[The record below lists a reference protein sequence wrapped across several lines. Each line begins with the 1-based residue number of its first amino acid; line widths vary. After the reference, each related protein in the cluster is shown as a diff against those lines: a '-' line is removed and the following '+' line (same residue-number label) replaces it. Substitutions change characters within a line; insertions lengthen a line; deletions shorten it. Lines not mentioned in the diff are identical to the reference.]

1 MSEWPKKKNSFG
13 EYLLVLRL
21 KWLHN
26 FHGKYF
32 LQQFWRAKNF
42 QGKCVNPSVPA
53 FPGAGTDYF
62 KVALEDRQYVG
73 VGQEAELNQEL
84 KLALPAKN
92 K

>member
-1 MSEWPKKKNSFG
+1 MSEWPKKIFFWWIFTGFKIK
-13 EYLLVLRL
+13 V
-21 KWLHN
+21 LHN

-32 LQQFWRAKNF
+32 LQQFWRAKSF

-73 VGQEAELNQEL
+73 VGQETELNQEL